1 MNTHQHLTTIAE
13 FMGWEYDYDDFVVEE
28 GFIRKDEKWPDYYP
42 ANSFDTMR
50 MVFDKWRQQCKKLAD
65 CDFRKYVE
73 LLKNIERSLCSG
85 TPSDCAARLAEA
97 IEWWKSVK

>member
-1 MNTHQHLTTIAE
+1 MTHEQHLTTIAE
-13 FMGWEYDYDDFVVEE
+13 FMGWDTDIVQDRVVVFFIGKNCYDT
-28 GFIRKDEKWPDYYP
+28 K
-42 ANSFDTMR
+42 SFDTMR
-50 MVFDKWRQQCKKLAD
+50 MVFDEWRNRCKHLAD

-73 LLKNIERSLCSG
+73 LLQNIERALCSG